1 MYPIT
6 CKGGYPLPIKAGR
19 FSIWGISIT
28 AANTAAASRITLVD
42 CATNREVS
50 DAEILTDKDTRPV
63 LMDLKGLANGDGNL
77 SFVFPEPIKVRNGV
91 TIANGTNLLPGRNI
105 VYIS

>member
-6 CKGGYPLPIKAGR
+6 CAGGYPIPIKKGR
-19 FSIWGISIT
+19 FSIWGISVTSTST
-28 AANTAAASRITLVD
+28 AAVTRITLVD
-42 CATNREVS
+42 SDAFREVS
-50 DAEILTDKDTRPV
+50 DAEILTDKNSRPV
-63 LMDLKGLANGDGNL
+63 LCDLKGIANADSGL